1 MRKTIIG
8 LLEIGTW
15 IWLFSQI
22 AIGAILGGYYFSTQ
36 PYFFDQSGAI
46 FGAIAG
52 LVVGIVTT
60 GLIFLLIDIRLILID
75 IKVSLEPKKSQATNV
90 PRSAPRFNS

>member
-22 AIGAILGGYYFSTQ
+22 AIGAIVGGYYFSTQ
-36 PYFFDQSGAI
+36 PYFFDQDGAI
-46 FGAIAG
+46 IGAISG
-52 LVVGIVTT
+52 LMVGIVTT
-60 GLIFLLIDIRLILID
+60 GLIFLLIDIRSILID
-75 IKVSLEPKKSQATNV
+75 IKVSLEPKESQAINV
-90 PRSAPRFNS
+90 PRSAQRFNL